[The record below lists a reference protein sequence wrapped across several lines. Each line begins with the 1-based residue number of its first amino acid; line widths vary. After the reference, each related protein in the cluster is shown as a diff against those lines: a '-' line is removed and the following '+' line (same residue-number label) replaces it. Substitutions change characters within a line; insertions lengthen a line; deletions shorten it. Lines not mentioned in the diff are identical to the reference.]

1 MTAQTL
7 FDFANEIGVDPTS
20 LQLLFEMSARRVEDG
35 MTPDEATMSAHF
47 AIQNGLACMIE
58 KSEQFS
64 KLLCDEVWGRVQY
77 NQLKGICNESN

>member
-7 FDFANEIGVDPTS
+7 LDFANELGVDPTS
-20 LQLLFEMSARRVEDG
+20 LQLLFEMSARRVDDG

-58 KSEQFS
+58 KSEYFAP
-64 KLLCDEVWGRVQY
+64 LLGAEVWEQVNG
-77 NQLKGICNESN
+77 